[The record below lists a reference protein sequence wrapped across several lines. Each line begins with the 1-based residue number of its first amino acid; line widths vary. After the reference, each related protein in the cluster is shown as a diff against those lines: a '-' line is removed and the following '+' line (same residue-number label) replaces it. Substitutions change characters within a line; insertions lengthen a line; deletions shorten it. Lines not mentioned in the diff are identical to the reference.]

1 MSTKNQNRLNAP
13 PALLQQLPGKYPNL
27 SPIELKVSALL
38 TFNLSSSAVAE
49 ITGRSV
55 RTIEFTRNKIRKKMN
70 LKPHDNSISHLIML
84 ASS

>member
-1 MSTKNQNRLNAP
+1 MSTKNQNIITVP
-13 PALLQQLPGKYPNL
+13 PALLQQLLGKYPNL
-27 SPIELKVSALL
+27 TLVELKVSALL

-70 LKPHDNSISHLIML
+70 LQPSDNLVSHLILL